1 MGNDL
6 TTLAAQLP
14 SLAMDDTARQAL
26 ANSFDDDDKTGS
38 DGVDYVYFSGKSGE
52 LTYGQDREEL
62 DDEEEFVFLTPT
74 IFKGWVCWKNSE
86 VKGRKKWSAFKPQDA
101 IAEKDLED
109 HDVTRAQD
117 GWKPSSGFDF
127 MGYDGKQYSFESN
140 TKSGRGSIKKMVEAA
155 MGASADAPVPVFLF
169 TKEKF
174 LAQGEWNWKPVFK
187 ILEFIT
193 EAEAQERIM
202 GADADDVDEEPEV
215 APEPP
220 KKKRV
225 RRA

>member
-14 SLAMDDTARQAL
+14 SLAMDDAARQAL
-26 ANSFDDDDKTGS
+26 AASFDDDDKTGS
-38 DGVDYVYFSGKSGE
+38 DGVDYVYFSGKSGD

-62 DDEEEFVFLTPT
+62 DIEEEFIFLTPT

-109 HDVTRAQD
+109 HKVDRAQD

-140 TKSGRGSIKKMVEAA
+140 TKSGRGSIKKMVTAA
-155 MGASADAPVPVFLF
+155 MGASPDASVPVFLF

-174 LAQGEWNWKPVFK
+174 LAKGEWNFKPVFK
-187 ILEFIT
+187 VIEFIT
-193 EAEAQERIM
+193 EEEAQERIM
-202 GADADDVDEEPEV
+202 GEEVEEEEEP
-215 APEPP
+215 APEPV
-220 KKKRV
+220 KSKKRV